1 LIELINL
8 ENEIKRR
15 GLMFLKLKTK
25 VSEDSSNKGFWYFF
39 QDRAQFEK
47 CVMSGCKLISIK
59 NAFEDSEFTFFMD
72 FISSIAI
79 EIWRLEKRVQK
90 EKEDMAKGEP
100 LEFSLIVNQMQRIKD
115 VFKKQEIETREPTGE
130 NYNDGL
136 SLKVLH
142 VEEMDGIPIG
152 KMQIIETIKPSVYLK
167 GKVIFPGEVI
177 VGKAKENKK
186 E

>member
-1 LIELINL
+1 
-8 ENEIKRR
+8 
-15 GLMFLKLKTK
+15 MFLKLKIK
-25 VSEDSSNKGFWYFF
+25 ISKDSSNKGIWYFF
-39 QDRAQFEK
+39 QNREQFEK
-47 CVMSGCKLISIK
+47 CVMSGCKLISIN
-59 NAFEDSEFTFFMD
+59 NAFEDSELTFFMD
-72 FISSIAI
+72 FVSSLAI
-79 EIWRLEKRVQK
+79 EIWRLGKRVQR
-90 EKEDMAKGEP
+90 EKEDMEKGENSG
-100 LEFSLIVNQMQRIKD
+100 FTLIVDQMQRIKD
-115 VFKKQEIETREPTGE
+115 VFKKQEIEIREHTGE

-167 GKVIFPGEVI
+167 GKVIFLGEVI

>member
-1 LIELINL
+1 
-8 ENEIKRR
+8 
-15 GLMFLKLKTK
+15 MFLKPKSK
-25 VSEDSSNKGFWYFF
+25 VSEDRSNKGFWYFF
-39 QDRAQFEK
+39 QDRAQFER
-47 CVMSGCKLISIK
+47 CIVSGCKLISR
-59 NAFEDSEFTFFMD
+59 NNVFEESELTFFMD
-72 FISSIAI
+72 FVSSLAI
-79 EIWRLEKRVQK
+79 EIWRLGKRVQR
-90 EKEDMAKGEP
+90 EKEDMAKGE
-100 LEFSLIVNQMQRIKD
+100 LTRFSSIVDQMQRIRD
-115 VFKKQEIETREPTGE
+115 VFKKEEIEIHEHSGE

-167 GKVIFPGEVI
+167 GKVIFLGEVI

>member
-1 LIELINL
+1 
-8 ENEIKRR
+8 
-15 GLMFLKLKTK
+15 MFLKSKTK
-25 VSEDSSNKGFWYFF
+25 VSEDRSNKGIWYFF
-39 QDRAQFEK
+39 QDRTQFER
-47 CVMSGCKLISIK
+47 CVMSGCKLISI
-59 NAFEDSEFTFFMD
+59 NNVFEESELTFFMD
-72 FISSIAI
+72 FVSSLAI
-79 EIWRLEKRVQK
+79 EIWRLEKRVQR
-90 EKEDMAKGEP
+90 EKEDMAKGENSG
-100 LEFSLIVNQMQRIKD
+100 FTSIVDQMQRIKD
-115 VFKKQEIETREPTGE
+115 VFKKQEIEICEHTGE

-167 GKVIFPGEVI
+167 GKVIFLGEVI

>member
-1 LIELINL
+1 
-8 ENEIKRR
+8 
-15 GLMFLKLKTK
+15 MFLKPKTK
-25 VSEDSSNKGFWYFF
+25 ISEDRSNKGIWYFF
-39 QDRAQFEK
+39 QDRAQFER
-47 CVMSGCKLISIK
+47 CIVSGCKLISR
-59 NAFEDSEFTFFMD
+59 NNVFEESELTFFMD
-72 FISSIAI
+72 FVSSLAI
-79 EIWRLEKRVQK
+79 EIWRLEKRVQR

-100 LEFSLIVNQMQRIKD
+100 TGFSSIVDQMQRIKD
-115 VFKKQEIETREPTGE
+115 VFKKQEIEICEYIGE

-142 VEEMDGIPIG
+142 VEEMDGLPKG

>member
-1 LIELINL
+1 
-8 ENEIKRR
+8 
-15 GLMFLKLKTK
+15 MFLKPKSK
-25 VSEDSSNKGFWYFF
+25 VSEDRSNKGFWYFF
-39 QDRAQFEK
+39 QDRAQFER
-47 CVMSGCKLISIK
+47 CIVNGCKFISRD
-59 NAFEDSEFTFFMD
+59 NVFEESEFTFFMD
-72 FISSIAI
+72 FVSSLAI

-100 LEFSLIVNQMQRIKD
+100 LGFSSIVDQMQRIWD
-115 VFKKQEIETREPTGE
+115 VFKKEEIEIHEHSGE